1 MSDNPFSRKPAH
13 STYVPPPDRPTP
25 QLRSVPNPNPPPRP
39 IDYFSLRIER
49 EPSKIVAHQVAV
61 NYEVGRRLF
70 FMMLSVIAV
79 PVVLVVL
86 FALIIEF
93 GIGGVLFAGVALVI
107 AFVVV
112 FAVNVTKK

>member
-1 MSDNPFSRKPAH
+1 
-13 STYVPPPDRPTP
+13 
-25 QLRSVPNPNPPPRP
+25 
-39 IDYFSLRIER
+39 
-49 EPSKIVAHQVAV
+49 
-61 NYEVGRRLF
+61 
-70 FMMLSVIAV
+70 
-79 PVVLVVL
+79 VL